1 MALKM
6 PAKWKSKT
14 SPRLIMRITLVIS
27 FLFHVV
33 LLVSFQ
39 DAFPLYEEAENLR
52 TYEVE
57 LIRPPVEDMDR
68 EEKGQVDMAKSK
80 EELKLPA
87 DETEETI
94 SLDTEDKRYVDYAG
108 MIRERLKA
116 HWSYPPEARN
126 RLIEGNLV
134 VLFSLNREGVLTR
147 LEISRSSDYEILD
160 REAERAVRNASPF
173 PPFPEHIT
181 AGRLNV
187 EASFDYR
194 ITTRRKNNTEDRRQ
208 NESME

>member
-14 SPRLIMRITLVIS
+14 SPPLIMRISLVVS
-27 FLFHVV
+27 FLFHV
-33 LLVSFQ
+33 LLLLSLQ
-39 DAFPLYEEAENLR
+39 DAFPLYADPLDLR
-52 TYEVE
+52 MFEVE

-68 EEKGQVDMAKSK
+68 EEKGQIDIAKPK
-80 EELKLPA
+80 EEPKPPA
-87 DETEETI
+87 EETEETI
-94 SLDTEDKRYVDYAG
+94 SLDTDDKRYVDYAG

-116 HWSYPPEARN
+116 HWSYPPEARKQ
-126 RLIEGNLV
+126 LLEGSLV

-147 LEISRSSDYEILD
+147 LEISRSSEHEILD
-160 REAERAVRNASPF
+160 LEAERAIRHASPF

-181 AGRLNV
+181 VSRLNV

-194 ITTRRKNNTEDRRQ
+194 ITARRKKQE
-208 NESME
+208 